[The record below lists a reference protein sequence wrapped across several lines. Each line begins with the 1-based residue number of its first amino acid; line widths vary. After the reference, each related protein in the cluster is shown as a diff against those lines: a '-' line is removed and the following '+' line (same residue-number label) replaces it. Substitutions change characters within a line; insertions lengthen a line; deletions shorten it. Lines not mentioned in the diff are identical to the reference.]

1 MLHFF
6 EMKKLFI
13 SLLIALPMLF
23 VACDKEPVKEPD
35 QQPDVVTLSRL
46 SDAEV
51 NFEAEGGMGEIRYEL
66 KNATDITQ
74 LKAECSVEWIDIDDI
89 TMGEVISYVVAVND
103 QPAERVA
110 TIRVSY
116 NDLSFDVKVMQ
127 AATAYVEGWA
137 IVGSMTNDWD
147 VASAIAMSAEGDYFA
162 ARGVVLTTADSFKF
176 IKDGSYAES
185 RGGQGY
191 LAEPNHY
198 YEASRSGS
206 DVRVKEDG
214 RYDIYL
220 NATLDAYY
228 IMAEGVSP
236 DEAEDGSPETPNVPD
251 DTANASWSIMGDFV
265 DNSWS
270 EALSLK
276 KNVDYAVVEDVS
288 FANSDGR
295 GLVFKLYRNG
305 GESEADI
312 YGVATERIYS
322 LDTPIAPTSLDRG
335 GSHDIVVEADT
346 DALYDIFFDAVNLKL
361 WVVADGEYPTMDVDW
376 TSAEGILF
384 SSNNYCLS
392 LMSQGLNLYL
402 DFYCEVHSEGIIP
415 EATYYVD
422 EELGGEN
429 ILSVEGS
436 QVAIHGIKTSLLDG
450 EMTITHISGG
460 YRIDIEI
467 LTFHMHRIK
476 VCYEGPLAENPYL
489 GQPVVNPE

>member
-1 MLHFF
+1 
-6 EMKKLFI
+6 MKKLFAF
-13 SLLIALPMLF
+13 LLIALPMLF
-23 VACDKEPVKEPD
+23 VACDKEPD

-51 NFEAEGGMGEIRYEL
+51 SFEAEGGMGEIRYEL
-66 KNATDITQ
+66 KNAADISP
-74 LKAECSVEWIDIDDI
+74 LKAECSAKWITDLTTGD
-89 TMGEVISYVVAVND
+89 VISYVVAVND
-103 QPAERVA
+103 QPVERVA

-116 NDLSFDVKVMQ
+116 NDLSFDVKVTQ

-162 ARGVVLTTADSFKF
+162 ARGVELTTADSFKF

-191 LAEPNHY
+191 LAEANCY

-236 DEAEDGSPETPNVPD
+236 DEAEDGNPETPD

-270 EALSLK
+270 EALSMK
-276 KNVDYAVVEDVS
+276 KNVDYAVVEDVT

-312 YGVATERIYS
+312 YGVATERVYS
-322 LDTPIAPTSLDRG
+322 LDTPIALKSSAQG
-335 GSHDIVVEADT
+335 GSHEIVVEAD
-346 DALYDIFFDAVNLKL
+346 ANAVYDIFFDAANLKL
-361 WVVADGEYPTMDVDW
+361 WVVADGEYPTMNVRW
-376 TSAEGILF
+376 TTAEGVLF
-384 SSNNYCLS
+384 SSDNYGIS
-392 LMSQGLNLYL
+392 LMSNGLNIYL
-402 DFYCEVHSEGIIP
+402 DFNSKTASDGTIP
-415 EATYYVD
+415 EGTYYVD
-422 EELGGEN
+422 EELADGN
-429 ILSVEGS
+429 NFNVEGC
-436 QVAIHGIKTSLLDG
+436 QVTIQGIKTMLLDG
-450 EMTITHISGG
+450 EMTVTHISGG
-460 YRIDIEI
+460 YCLDIEI
-467 LTFHMHRIK
+467 LTAHMHRVK
-476 VCYEGPLAENPYL
+476 VRYEGPLAENPAL
-489 GQPVVNPE
+489 SRPITNPE